1 MNKGHSPD
9 HMYQK
14 TVLGNGIRI
23 VTEKVPSSRV
33 VSVGIWTEV
42 GSRDEHLENNGCSHF
57 LEHMLFKG
65 TKKRTARQIAK
76 ELDVLGGMSNA
87 FTSTETTCY
96 YSSFLDK
103 HLSQVVDL
111 FSDIFLNSIFDDV
124 EIERE
129 RQVILQEISMVED
142 TPDDQIHDLFS
153 SLLWGNSPVGYTV
166 LGSKEVV
173 SSMDSSKL
181 RDFFDQFYYPAN
193 MMITGVGN
201 VDHESFCD
209 LWKQHFENLPQAAQ
223 NKKDRVQPQKNAPER
238 KIYNKPLE
246 QVHLLLG
253 TYGLPIVAKERYSI
267 YLLNILLG
275 GNMSSRLFQEVREKR
290 GLSYSVYSSLS
301 SFRDCGQIGI
311 YLGLGKETINEALT
325 VINTDLACL
334 KNNTITAEELQNAKE
349 YAQAGLYLAA
359 ENMEARMTQL
369 AKNEMYFERHISF
382 DEMLEGINVI
392 TSDDVTKLAEQ
403 IFSQPLS
410 AVVIGPL
417 DDNEIEWSCL
427 H

>member
-1 MNKGHSPD
+1 
-9 HMYQK
+9 MYQK

-23 VTEKVPSSRV
+23 VTEKVPSSRI

-65 TKKRTARQIAK
+65 TEKRTAQQLAK

-96 YSSFLDK
+96 YSSLLDK
-103 HLSQVVDL
+103 HLPRVVDI
-111 FSDIFLNSIFDDV
+111 FSDFFLHSVFKDD

-153 SLLWGNSPVGYTV
+153 PLLWGDNSLGNTV
-166 LGSKEVV
+166 LGSREVV
-173 SSMDSSKL
+173 SAMDSRKL
-181 RDFFDQFYYPAN
+181 IDFFDQFYHPAN
-193 MMITGVGN
+193 ILITGVGN

-209 LWKQHFENLPQAAQ
+209 LWKKEFASLSSKSQKEKGRVLPRKIAP
-223 NKKDRVQPQKNAPER
+223 NKKV
-238 KIYNKPLE
+238 YTKPLE
-246 QVHLLLG
+246 QVHMLLG
-253 TYGLPIVAKERYSI
+253 TYGLPIIAKERYSL

-275 GNMSSRLFQEVREKR
+275 GNMSSRLFQEIREKR

-301 SFRDCGQIGI
+301 SFIDCGQIGI
-311 YLGLGKETINEALT
+311 YLGLDKGTANEALM
-325 VINTDLACL
+325 VINTELNRL
-334 KNNTITAEELQNAKE
+334 KGNTITVEELDNVKE
-349 YAQAGLYLAA
+349 YAQTGLYLTA

-369 AKNEMYFERHISF
+369 AKNEMYFERQVPL
-382 DEMLEGINVI
+382 DELLEGINRV
-392 TSDDVTKLAEQ
+392 TCEDVTELAQQ

-410 AVVIGPL
+410 AVVIGPVE
-417 DDNEIEWSCL
+417 DSDIDWECIEPV
-427 H
+427 